1 MSLKTTK
8 EELDLVKLCKLT
20 QIIRMLYGVQ
30 PAQIVFEKYFKAIT
44 GLTLNDVCR
53 TIKTNR
59 KVNKE

>member
-1 MSLKTTK
+1 MLQKTTK

-44 GLTLNDVCR
+44 GLTTHDICANVKVTSKLN
-53 TIKTNR
+53 
-59 KVNKE
+59 EE

>member
-1 MSLKTTK
+1 MSQKITN

-44 GLTLNDVCR
+44 GLTLQDVCVN
-53 TIKTNR
+53 IKVTS
-59 KVNKE
+59 KSNKE

>member
-1 MSLKTTK
+1 MLQKTNK

-30 PAQIVFEKYFKAIT
+30 PAQVVFEKYFKLIT
-44 GLTLNDVCR
+44 GLMLNDVCAN
-53 TIKTNR
+53 IKVIN